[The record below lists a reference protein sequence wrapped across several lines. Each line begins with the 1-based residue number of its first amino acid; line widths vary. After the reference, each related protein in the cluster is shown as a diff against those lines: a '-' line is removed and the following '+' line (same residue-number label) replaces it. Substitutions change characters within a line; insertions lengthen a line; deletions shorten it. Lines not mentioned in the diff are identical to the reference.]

1 MDPEP
6 AEEDKKRVYAWA
18 AVGYDFKSD
27 LVWYD
32 NPNNTNGKMSLKVY
46 KDQILE
52 PVVKEWIESGER
64 FVLEE
69 DNDSGHGTGQK
80 KGNIV
85 RSWKE
90 KYGLEQSWNVSHSP
104 DFSPIELA

>member
-1 MDPEP
+1 M
-6 AEEDKKRVYAWA
+6 
-18 AVGYDFKSD
+18 
-27 LVWYD
+27 
-32 NPNNTNGKMSLKVY
+32 
-46 KDQILE
+46 
-52 PVVKEWIESGER
+52 
-64 FVLEE
+64 LEE

-104 DFSPIELA
+104 DFSPIELAWNAPKEYVKKRPCWNDQMVKELAEEGWHSLKQPTINAWVDVIPQIFKECIALDGAMTAH